1 MNFVDYAPLALRTA
15 KSLPHDLQVQ
25 HAQLGMVTEVGE
37 LGDAIKKHFIYG
49 KPFDKVNALEE
60 IGDFC
65 WYLNL
70 YCDQEAIH
78 ARKLDERLASIDFK
92 GGSEFSDVALMLGLA
107 GVTGALMMP
116 QSLEETTTITMVELA
131 TEILALL
138 ACRWGSTLQ
147 ACLDV
152 NIKKLAA
159 RYGDKYSD
167 AAALIRDLGAER
179 KVLEG

>member
-15 KSLPHDLQVQ
+15 KQLPHDLQVQ
-25 HAQLGMVTEVGE
+25 HAQLGMLTELGE

-70 YCDQEAIH
+70 YCDQQAIH
-78 ARKLDERLASIDFK
+78 PRTLDGYLSVIKLET
-92 GGSEFSDVALMLGLA
+92 GSDVSLTLSLTSVLGGLMLSESERG
-107 GVTGALMMP
+107 GVTDCVLV
-116 QSLEETTTITMVELA
+116 QVLLN
-131 TEILALL
+131 LFALL
-138 ACRWGSTLQ
+138 ADRWGSTLQ